1 MIIELKCEN
10 FYSIKDET
18 IIDFTVTENNPK
30 GGAYR
35 MVGASELK
43 RRASLLNVFIGPNA
57 SGKSNIVKSLAILKH
72 LIVDSQADHDEI
84 GIYYFSSHAKRMNEA
99 TKLGVKFSIDK
110 KIFEYA
116 FEFDHGRIL
125 SEELSEHSK
134 TSDRFTEKKVFFRK
148 WNEVRGAYDF
158 RFYDERIK
166 LMAKDLRKNASI
178 ISVAKQLPRY
188 EFAQHIADY
197 WDKNVMG
204 NMQFGGA
211 ADTDIRRMGISY
223 IDRVIDN
230 ETLKERV
237 NTLLRSLD
245 VGFDD
250 IERREFKL
258 GSGTF
263 YNYYVNHKYDE
274 ESFATSWHDESSGTQ
289 RLFRILSMAAIV
301 LSEKNATL
309 FIDEL
314 DAQLH
319 PDLSEAIVELFHDP
333 DVNVN
338 EAQLIFNT
346 HNHRILTNLDKQ
358 QIFLVE
364 KNGSG
369 NTEVWRLDEVEGVR
383 ADDNYY
389 TKYMAGA
396 FAAKPRI

>member
-18 IIDFTVTENNPK
+18 VIDFAVTENNPK

-35 MVGASELK
+35 TVGLPEQK
-43 RRASLLNVFIGPNA
+43 KRASLLNVFIGPNA
-57 SGKSNIVKSLAILKH
+57 SGKSNIVKALAILKH

-84 GIYYFSSHAKRMNEA
+84 GIYYFSSHAKRLNDA
-99 TKLGVKFSIDK
+99 TRLGAKFSIDK
-110 KIFEYA
+110 KIFEYM
-116 FEFDHGRIL
+116 FEFNHKQIL
-125 SEELSEHSK
+125 SEELNEFSK
-134 TSDRFTEKKVFFRK
+134 TSDRFTEKKVFARK
-148 WNEVRGAYDF
+148 WNEIRGAYDY

-188 EFAQHIADY
+188 EFAQYIADY

-211 ADTDIRRMGISY
+211 PDADVRMAIPY
-223 IDRVIDN
+223 IDKVIDN
-230 ETLKERV
+230 EALHERV
-237 NTLLRSLD
+237 NALLRSLD

-263 YNYYVNHKYDE
+263 YNYYVNHKYKGG
-274 ESFATSWHDESSGTQ
+274 SFATPWHDESSGTQ

-319 PDLSEAIVELFHDP
+319 PDLSEAIVELFHDS

-338 EAQLIFNT
+338 GAQLIFNT

-364 KNGSG
+364 KNESG

-389 TKYMAGA
+389 AKYMAGA

>member
-10 FYSIKDET
+10 FYSIKDEMV
-18 IIDFTVTENNPK
+18 IDFTVTENNPK

-35 MVGASELK
+35 TIGLPEQK
-43 RRASLLNVFIGPNA
+43 KRASLLNVFIGPNA
-57 SGKSNIVKSLAILKH
+57 SGKSNIVKTLAVLKH
-72 LIVDSQADHDEI
+72 LIVDSQSDHDEI
-84 GIYYFSSHAKRMNEA
+84 GIYYFSSHAKRLNEA
-99 TKLGVKFSIDK
+99 TKLGVKFSIDE
-110 KIFEYA
+110 KIFEYM
-116 FEFDHGRIL
+116 FEIDHKQIL
-125 SEELSEHSK
+125 SEELSEYSK
-134 TSDRFTEKKVFFRK
+134 TSDRFTEKKVFSRK

-158 RFYDERIK
+158 RFYDGRIK

-188 EFAQHIADY
+188 EFAQYIADY

-204 NMQFGGA
+204 NMQFGGIT
-211 ADTDIRRMGISY
+211 DTDIRRMGIPY
-223 IDRVIDN
+223 IDKVIDN
-230 ETLKERV
+230 EALKERV

-263 YNYYVNHKYDE
+263 YNYYVNHKYKG
-274 ESFATSWHDESSGTQ
+274 ESFVTSWHDESSGTQ
-289 RLFRILSMAAIV
+289 RLFRILSMAAMV

-338 EAQLIFNT
+338 GAQLIFNT

-369 NTEVWRLDEVEGVR
+369 DTEVWRLDEVEGVR